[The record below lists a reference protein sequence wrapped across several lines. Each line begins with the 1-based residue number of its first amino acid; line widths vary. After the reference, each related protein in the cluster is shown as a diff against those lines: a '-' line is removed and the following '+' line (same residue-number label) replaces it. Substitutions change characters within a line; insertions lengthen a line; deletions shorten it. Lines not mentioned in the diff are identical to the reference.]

1 VDSHL
6 VTIEVSVERST
17 NEWVK
22 LDCLAFDK
30 LWLERLDA

>member
-6 VTIEVSVERST
+6 VTVEVSVERST

-22 LDCLAFDK
+22 LDCLAFYK
-30 LWLERLDA
+30 LRLERLDT